1 MQLPFLLNKT
11 GQSNEIF
18 AYRNV
23 GTLLVRCIWR
33 PVDEAEMMKYI
44 ANSESAQEQVGAA
57 LSELL
62 VNSLII
68 YLHGDLGTGKTTL
81 VRGMLRALGYKGA
94 VKSPTYTLIEPYE
107 IDQRLI
113 NHFDLY
119 RLADAEELEYLG
131 IRDMLAECS
140 VMLFEWPE
148 KGAGVIP
155 AADLQINIDYR
166 IDGRLLQFIPS
177 SELGERV
184 IDDLRHKLP

>member
-1 MQLPFLLNKT
+1 
-11 GQSNEIF
+11 
-18 AYRNV
+18 
-23 GTLLVRCIWR
+23 
-33 PVDEAEMMKYI
+33 MKYF
-44 ANSESAQEQVGAA
+44 ADSESVQGQIGAA

-62 VNSLII
+62 VDGLII

-107 IDQRLI
+107 IDRLLI

-148 KGAGVIP
+148 KGEGVIP

-166 IDGRLLQFIPS
+166 IDGRVLQFIPT
-177 SELGERV
+177 SELGARIIE
-184 IDDLRHKLP
+184 DLSHKLP